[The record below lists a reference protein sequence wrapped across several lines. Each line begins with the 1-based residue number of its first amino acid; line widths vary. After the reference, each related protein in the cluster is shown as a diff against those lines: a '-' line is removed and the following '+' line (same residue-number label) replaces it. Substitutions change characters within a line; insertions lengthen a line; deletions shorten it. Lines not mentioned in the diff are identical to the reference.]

1 MLLKPPFIIAEMS
14 GNHNQS
20 LEKAL
25 QIVDAAAKSGA
36 SALKIQTYTADTITL
51 KGVFTINEPTSLW
64 YGRDLHDLYQ
74 EAHTPWE
81 WHKAIFERAKER
93 GIICFSSPFDETAVD
108 LLEELGNPIYKV
120 ASFEINHI
128 PLLKY
133 IARTGKPVIMSTGAS
148 SLAEIEEAVKTLKEN
163 GCNELVIL
171 KCTSTYPATPENS
184 NIVTIPHLRDLFNCE
199 VGLSDHTL
207 GIGVAVASIALGAI
221 VIEKHFC
228 LNRSEGG
235 VDSAFSLEPD
245 EFKKLVEECN
255 RAYLAKG
262 GISYGILDDEA
273 KVSAGKRSIYVSKD
287 ISAGESITLNNIKVV
302 RPGFG
307 MHPRHFEEILGRK
320 VSKDLAVGTP
330 LSFDMLAN

>member
-1 MLLKPPFIIAEMS
+1 
-14 GNHNQS
+14 
-20 LEKAL
+20 
-25 QIVDAAAKSGA
+25 
-36 SALKIQTYTADTITL
+36 
-51 KGVFTINEPTSLW
+51 
-64 YGRDLHDLYQ
+64 LHDLYQ